1 MSRIKFVK
9 EKING
14 KKGMLIGLIVAA
26 AIILSGISL
35 FMPAKGNG
43 GTPPVVEVIGY
54 VYYQNA
60 TKVANAFVNITDV
73 TNGHYGTNFTNQNGY
88 YQIFFNAPN
97 TSSVDLGDKLVVFA
111 NDSSGLKGSNDTI
124 VSESEYNANGGYIW
138 LNITLG
144 TPVTNKTL
152 VGMQCQNGL
161 YITLNTTFY
170 LNATDPNGDNVKAV
184 YYRIWHNGWN
194 PSPGA
199 GEGKGNNFTKVDG
212 NHTSFTLWSL
222 GYTEEGTYYI
232 EFYSEDDNTTMPG
245 IEYTHNQ
252 THIVDETLPTS
263 SYSYGD
269 PKVPVGQPNLEYII
283 GPNTPFWINA
293 TDDGGGVA
301 KIQYAVWRNMTH
313 PGDWQLLY
321 NRTEYYNNSNGQ
333 NRSVSLPLYFDEGC
347 YYEVTWRVTDC
358 VGHISKDY
366 TAEFAVDVNPPS
378 ISWEIGKPNYTD
390 EHGNKWI
397 NCSTPIW
404 INITDNGC
412 GGIQAGANR
421 TIIKI
426 FWNETQGSYFDH
438 NKTIVVYDGDPNNDS
453 NPNYGEISYKLIIK
467 NQSFHEVRIWAYD
480 NVENYAADKKQFF
493 VDCKPPW
500 INKTIPKIV
509 ITQQTEHNTASY
521 ALGQYASEFDNQ
533 SFIAEWSYID
543 AVSLYVSGYFESAY
557 AAWVEI

>member
-14 KKGMLIGLIVAA
+14 KKGMLIGLIVAT

-35 FMPAKGNG
+35 FLPAEGQN
-43 GTPPVVEVIGY
+43 PPMVEIIGY
-54 VYYQNA
+54 VYYQNGTRA
-60 TKVANAFVNITDV
+60 ANAFVNITDV
-73 TNGHYGTNFTNQNGY
+73 INGHYGTNFTNQNGY

-111 NDSSGLKGSNDTI
+111 NDSSGLYGSNDTL
-124 VSESEYNANGGYIW
+124 VAPQNGIIW

-144 TPVTNKTL
+144 TPVTTKTL
-152 VGMQCQNGL
+152 VGMKCQNGL

-194 PSPGA
+194 PAPGT

-212 NHTSFTLWSL
+212 NRTSFTLWSL

-252 THIVDETLPTS
+252 THIVDETLPTTT
-263 SYSYGD
+263 YSYGN
-269 PKVPVGQPNLEYII
+269 PKVVDGLTII
-283 GPNTPFWINA
+283 GPYTPFYINA
-293 TDDGGGVA
+293 SDTGSGVGA
-301 KIQYAVWRNMTH
+301 IRYTIWRNMTH
-313 PGDWQLLY
+313 PGDWDFVEE
-321 NRTEYYNNSNGQ
+321 NTIYYDNSNGQ
-333 NRSVSLPLYFDEGC
+333 NRTVSLPLYFDEGC
-347 YYEVTWRVTDC
+347 FYEVKWRVYDC
-358 VGHISKDY
+358 VGHKTDEY
-366 TAEFAVDVNPPS
+366 TAEFAVDVKEPV
-378 ISWEIGKPNYTD
+378 IHLDIGKPNYTD
-390 EHGNKWI
+390 GDGNLWI

-404 INITDNGC
+404 VNATDTGC
-412 GGIQAGANR
+412 SYIRAGVEE
-421 TIIKI
+421 IVIEV
-426 FWNETQGSYFDH
+426 FWNETKGDYFTR
-438 NKTIVVYDGDPNNDS
+438 NYTIIVHDGDQNDS
-453 NPNYGEISYKLIIK
+453 NPNYGEISYKLVLPEEC
-467 NQSFHEVRIWAYD
+467 FHEPEFHAIDYVWNEYSF
-480 NVENYAADKKQFF
+480 KKQFF